1 MLIYLKN
8 IDTVVTIL
16 EGLSITF
23 SHLVRRPMTIQYPDQ
38 IERPV

>member
-8 IDTVVTIL
+8 IFDTVVTIL

-23 SHLVRRPMTIQYPDQ
+23 SHLVADQ
-38 IERPV
+38 